1 MNQRILED
9 QSSCRTHPLEDL
21 ISNLQT
27 ELHSERTA
35 PRAFLTLSSS
45 VSDQDIKDLVIQL
58 NQEVYQL
65 SASMIDKFTFS
76 SVQHVSSSRKPDLL
90 GQRLEALLRRMKDH
104 PDVLDVLRGFAIQ
117 ESLLRIC
124 AGIIMAWSMR
134 PKLSTALGKL
144 SGDIYATNDP
154 RVAARWRALTRAQSK
169 YKDPEAVVSFAVDVI
184 IRDLAPVLSFLGAF
198 GESDESHLLAL
209 RDTYANRIQYLA
221 RAAIQLDRAMYED
234 HVESQ
239 LELAVVD
246 QSQHFEV
253 SLMEEFDQDFSSL
266 IMENIDNNEYPEDGI
281 ICMYELGLR
290 DTCGV
295 IFLKPV
301 VVRINSGRSGMNQ

>member
-1 MNQRILED
+1 MPE
-9 QSSCRTHPLEDL
+9 
-21 ISNLQT
+21 

-35 PRAFLTLSSS
+35 RTHLDQLLRYRLAELEEARAFLTLSSS

-144 SGDIYATNDP
+144 SGDIYATSTSHK
-154 RVAARWRALTRAQSK
+154 LTICSTL
-169 YKDPEAVVSFAVDVI
+169 I
-184 IRDLAPVLSFLGAF
+184 IR
-198 GESDESHLLAL
+198 
-209 RDTYANRIQYLA
+209 
-221 RAAIQLDRAMYED
+221 
-234 HVESQ
+234 
-239 LELAVVD
+239 
-246 QSQHFEV
+246 
-253 SLMEEFDQDFSSL
+253 
-266 IMENIDNNEYPEDGI
+266 
-281 ICMYELGLR
+281 
-290 DTCGV
+290 
-295 IFLKPV
+295 
-301 VVRINSGRSGMNQ
+301 